1 MIFVFPPSGR
11 MQQLQARALFFITHL
26 LLASTPSSG
35 FTARILRPRSV
46 GRVRERAMLGALGQD
61 APASAIADA
70 TLSHYSQRAVQ
81 FWEGTKDHD
90 VSQNRAALL
99 RHLPQD
105 RPLRLLDLGCGPGRD
120 VLYFSKIGHEVT
132 GLDGCREFVQMAKQV
147 GAHHALH
154 VSAQTAGITD

>member
-1 MIFVFPPSGR
+1 MNW
-11 MQQLQARALFFITHL
+11 MHLARTLSLVTHL

-35 FTARILRPRSV
+35 FTARILPSSGFTARILRPRSA

-61 APASAIADA
+61 APSASVIADA

-120 VLYFSKIGHEVT
+120 VQYFSALGHEVT

-147 GAHHALH
+147 GAP
-154 VSAQTAGITD
+154 

>member
-1 MIFVFPPSGR
+1 MH
-11 MQQLQARALFFITHL
+11 QARALFLITHL

-35 FTARILRPRSV
+35 FTARILRPRSL

-61 APASAIADA
+61 APSASVIADA

-120 VLYFSKIGHEVT
+120 VQYFSALGHEVT

-147 GAHHALH
+147 CAHQALH
-154 VSAQTAGITD
+154 ISAQTTGITD

>member
-1 MIFVFPPSGR
+1 MNW
-11 MQQLQARALFFITHL
+11 MHLARTLSLVTHL

-35 FTARILRPRSV
+35 FTARILPSSGFTARILRPRSA
-46 GRVRERAMLGALGQD
+46 GRVRERAMLGALGRD
-61 APASAIADA
+61 APSASVIADA
-70 TLSHYSQRAVQ
+70 TLRHYSQRALQ

-120 VLYFSKIGHEVT
+120 VQYFSALGHEVT

-147 GAHHALH
+147 GAP
-154 VSAQTAGITD
+154 